1 MPLFSTPDT
10 MPGLHDCSP
19 VSGRT
24 ALKGEAGIAERTYSP
39 LCRTPYGIRERQTS
53 LRHNRTDCSTISRQR
68 NRRTMAQRKYIAKNS
83 DEDAQERIE
92 GIKVF
97 CPHCGEEANL
107 IWSVANGY
115 HHASWHCPCQASE
128 KDLWKGWGT
137 TDPEPFREKQQRF
150 KNLFDFSN
158 DE

>member
-1 MPLFSTPDT
+1 MDRGNAVQRLRPTATKGRMRYRRNDSCRILRHQDRQATMHTPRLQHRTD
-10 MPGLHDCSP
+10 GGQ
-19 VSGRT
+19 GR
-24 ALKGEAGIAERTYSP
+24 ALRSSIHTQPKSFI
-39 LCRTPYGIRERQTS
+39 IRES
-53 LRHNRTDCSTISRQR
+53 V
-68 NRRTMAQRKYIAKNS
+68 TMEQGKYIAKNG
-83 DEDAQERIE
+83 DEEAQERIE

-150 KNLFDFSN
+150 KNLFDF
-158 DE
+158 